1 MPSMLDIVTGQRDRL
16 RERTGDLEQER
27 DRWRTVAQ
35 QEKQRGDAM
44 HADNVRLLERVKFM
58 QSFQPKPGIGRG
70 REKAVDPDL
79 ENRYGAAYEESLN
92 SANPLE
98 QFRED
103 EKARRLAGM

>member
-1 MPSMLDIVTGQRDRL
+1 MLDIVTGQRDRL

-58 QSFQPKPGIGRG
+58 QSFQPDTAGSTGRG
-70 REKAVDPDL
+70 RGRAQAVDPDI
-79 ENRYGAAYEESLN
+79 ENRYGAAYEDKLT

-103 EKARRLAGM
+103 E